1 MTRNSAITG
10 PALAMCLSVPLAQAQ
25 ESCVPPGRYYNPA
38 AQHTASIE
46 ETLRRVAKYRVVLLG
61 EHHNNAEHH
70 RWQLHTVAALAALR
84 PKLVLGLEMIP
95 RRLQPVLNQW
105 VKGELSEEEFVKKLD
120 WDAIW
125 SFDIEYYLPLL
136 HLARMQRIPLHAL
149 NVERQLF
156 NRVTRDGWNAIPS
169 NQREGVTTP
178 APASKGYLRYLAGS
192 FLRHNPPASS
202 DDTGSTPPQNGEKF
216 LRFVQGQLLWD
227 RAMAEGLAKVAR
239 LANAPLVIG
248 MMGSGHI
255 VNRYGVPEQ
264 LAQLKV
270 ADVAVLVPWDANF
283 DCTQLKENFADA
295 VYGIDISAEPEL

>member
-1 MTRNSAITG
+1 MHQHPLITG
-10 PALAMCLSVPLAQAQ
+10 LILLVMFRVSVAQAQ
-25 ESCVPPGRYYNPA
+25 ESCIPPGRYYNPA

-61 EHHNNAEHH
+61 EHHANAEHH

-84 PKLVLGLEMIP
+84 PKLALGLEMVP
-95 RRLQPVLNQW
+95 RRLQPVLDRWTQ
-105 VKGELSEEEFVKKLD
+105 GQLSEEELVKQLD

-125 SFDIEYYLPLL
+125 SFDIEYYMPLL
-136 HLARMQRIPLHAL
+136 HLARMQRIPLYAL

-156 NRVTRDGWNAIPS
+156 NRVTREGWDAIPL

-178 APASKGYLRYLAGS
+178 APASKDYLRFLAAS
-192 FLRHNPPASS
+192 FLRHNPLAPS
-202 DDTGSTPPQNGEKF
+202 DDTGATPPQNGEKF

-227 RAMAEGLAKVAR
+227 RAMADGLAKVAR

-255 VNRYGVPEQ
+255 VNRYGVPAQ

-270 ADVAVLVPWDANF
+270 TNVAVLVPWDANF
-283 DCTQLKENFADA
+283 DCAQLNENFADA
-295 VYGIDISAEPEL
+295 VFGVDISAGPAQ